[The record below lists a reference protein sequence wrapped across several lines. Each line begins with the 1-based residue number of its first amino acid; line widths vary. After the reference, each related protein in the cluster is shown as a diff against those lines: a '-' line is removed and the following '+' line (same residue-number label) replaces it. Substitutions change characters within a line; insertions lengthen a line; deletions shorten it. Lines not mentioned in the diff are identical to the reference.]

1 MKKIRAFYYK
11 ENYYCF
17 LPGEDL
23 TVEELRASRGG
34 KGIQMNVTRLSRKNC
49 LPPYFVTGQQ
59 ETVTMRLKPWH
70 MYPVTAY
77 LLSRKEYDARLLKK
91 VEKICPGCLHY
102 GGDGTQLE
110 EHCYL
115 EMGLDGSCPYRQEQS
130 RYSLQAAAA
139 TAWQKLSKKNKALRE
154 LVDAEEYD
162 KAAELVRQ
170 TIRPHLGPLAGCRV
184 ELAKHGERYA
194 LMFSGQGSSVLRLYM
209 DFVARMAPAGFRRSW
224 DVYSCLPRGVY
235 KYRPEEQDLRSDPPM
250 ARFFTGLYDRPRLDV
265 TMLVKR
271 PEGREDAPN
280 GDAYRYL
287 CGQVGEE
294 RMLATIVGLDY
305 IERDDGNGGFANLGM
320 LSQEIDQLLDGREPD
335 PKELPTVCYRPHQ
348 DRPMRGG
355 PGQTVVTRSL
365 ELSNQLVMGRHSPL
379 ADHLIEDMETALL
392 SIFVDLPG
400 ETVPDFGGE
409 CSWRLNSLADPL
421 TKADAAKLI
430 GYTIGGQR
438 MCLDLLVTN
447 LRLAQG
453 LLREYAPMLMDLH
466 GTFCLQSNRMAMW
479 FAGDYALTQ
488 LDGPRPEDGMW

>member
-11 ENYYCF
+11 EQYYRF
-17 LPGEDL
+17 LPRETR
-23 TVEELRASRGG
+23 TVEDLRASLGS
-34 KGIQMNVTRLSRKNC
+34 KGIQMEVVRLSRKNC
-49 LPPYFVTGQQ
+49 LPPYFVADQQ
-59 ETVTMRLKPWH
+59 ETVTVRLKPWH

-77 LLSRKEYDARLLKK
+77 LLSREEYDARLLKLVK
-91 VEKICPGCLHY
+91 NTCPGCLHH
-102 GGDGTQLE
+102 GGDGTELE
-110 EHCYL
+110 DHCYL
-115 EMGLDGSCPYRQEQS
+115 EMDLAGNCPYRQEKS

-139 TAWQKLSKKNKALRE
+139 TAWQKLGKKNKELRS

-162 KAAELVRQ
+162 KAAELVRE

-184 ELAKHGERYA
+184 ELAKNGERYA
-194 LMFSGQGSSVLRLYM
+194 LMLSGQGSSVLRLYM

-224 DVYSCLPRGVY
+224 DVYRCLPRGVY
-235 KYRPEEQDLRSDPPM
+235 QYRPEEQDLRSDPPM
-250 ARFFTGLYDRPRLDV
+250 ARFVTGLYDRPRLDV

-271 PEGREDAPN
+271 PEGREGAPN

-287 CGQVGEE
+287 CGKVGEE

-305 IERDDGNGGFANLGM
+305 TEHDDGNGGFANLGM

-335 PKELPTVCYRPHQ
+335 PKELPTVCYRPHLDQ
-348 DRPMRGG
+348 PMRCG

-365 ELSNQLVMGRHSPL
+365 ELSNQLVLGRHSAL
-379 ADHLIEDMETALL
+379 ADHLMEDMETSLL

-400 ETVPDFGGE
+400 EDVPDFGGE

-438 MCLDLLVTN
+438 LCLDLLVTN
-447 LRLAQG
+447 LRLTQG
-453 LLREYAPMLMDLH
+453 LLRECAPMLMDLH
-466 GTFCLQSNRMAMW
+466 GTFCLQSSRMAVW
-479 FAGDYALTQ
+479 FEGDYALSE
-488 LDGPRPEDGMW
+488 LDGPREEDGMW